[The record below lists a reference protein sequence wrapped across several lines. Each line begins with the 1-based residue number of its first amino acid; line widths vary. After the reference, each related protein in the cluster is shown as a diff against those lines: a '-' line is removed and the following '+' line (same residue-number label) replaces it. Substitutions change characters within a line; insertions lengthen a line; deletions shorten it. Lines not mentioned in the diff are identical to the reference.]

1 MTRTTCSPAMTIR
14 RLTRPTYP
22 LVHAVLLLFLVTLA
36 SAPAARALQ
45 VRDMLGRDVALKG
58 SPQRIVSLVPSATE
72 LIYALGGED
81 RLVGRTDF
89 CDYPPVARSKPSVG
103 GTVSPSL
110 EVLVSLRPDL
120 VVATSAGNSDETRRQ
135 LERLRVPLYL
145 VDPHGLADVFHT
157 MTRLGALTERESRA
171 AELVAGLERRVRAVA
186 VRVAARPRPRVLY
199 VVWPDPLIVPG
210 RGAAVTEL
218 IELAGG
224 ESVSAD
230 GPEGYPRY
238 SVEAAVARG
247 PEVIILARHGAGTAP
262 YAREKWE
269 RFAELPAIRAGRLHG
284 VDGDLFHRFGPR
296 VVDALEILARLLH
309 PEAFAGASLR

>member
-1 MTRTTCSPAMTIR
+1 MSPVSMVSAMI
-14 RLTRPTYP
+14 
-22 LVHAVLLLFLVTLA
+22 LVAVLAA
-36 SAPAARALQ
+36 SAPVGAAVQVTDGTGRTLTLPALP
-45 VRDMLGRDVALKG
+45 R
-58 SPQRIVSLVPSATE
+58 RIVSLVPGVTE
-72 LIYALGGED
+72 MLYAIGAED

-89 CDYPPVARSKPSVG
+89 CDYPPEARSKPSVG

-110 EVLVSLRPDL
+110 EVLVTLKPDL

-145 VDPHGLADVFHT
+145 VDPHGLSDVFRT
-157 MTRLGALTERESRA
+157 MTRLGALTEREGRA
-171 AELVAGLERRVRAVA
+171 ADVVAGLERRVRAVA
-186 VRVAARPRPRVLY
+186 VRVAALPRPRVLY
-199 VVWPDPLIVPG
+199 VVWPEPLIVPG

-269 RFAELPAIRAGRLHG
+269 RFADLPAIRAGRLHA

-309 PEAFAGASLR
+309 PEAFTGASLR

>member
-1 MTRTTCSPAMTIR
+1 MSPVSMVSAVI
-14 RLTRPTYP
+14 
-22 LVHAVLLLFLVTLA
+22 LVAVLTTSASVGAAVQVTDGTGRTLTL
-36 SAPAARALQ
+36 PALPR
-45 VRDMLGRDVALKG
+45 
-58 SPQRIVSLVPSATE
+58 RIVSLVPGVTE
-72 LIYALGGED
+72 MLYAIGAED

-89 CDYPPVARSKPSVG
+89 CDYPPAARSKPSVG

-110 EVLVSLRPDL
+110 EVLVSLKPDL

-145 VDPHGLADVFHT
+145 VDPHGLWDVFRT
-157 MTRLGALTERESRA
+157 MMRLGALTEREGRA
-171 AELVAGLERRVRAVA
+171 AEVVAGLERRVRAVA
-186 VRVAARPRPRVLY
+186 VRVAALPRPRVLY
-199 VVWPDPLIVPG
+199 VVWPEPLIVPG

-269 RFAELPAIRAGRLHG
+269 RFADLPAIRAGRLHA

-309 PEAFAGASLR
+309 PEAFTGASRR

>member
-1 MTRTTCSPAMTIR
+1 MSP
-14 RLTRPTYP
+14 LTLSRAW
-22 LVHAVLLLFLVTLA
+22 LAAAVLLAALTVSALTAAAVQVTDGTGRTL
-36 SAPAARALQ
+36 SLPAPPR
-45 VRDMLGRDVALKG
+45 
-58 SPQRIVSLVPSATE
+58 RIVSLVPGVTE
-72 LIYALGGED
+72 MLYAIGAED

-89 CDYPPVARSKPSVG
+89 CDYPPSARRKPSVG
-103 GTVSPSL
+103 GTVSPNL
-110 EVLVSLRPDL
+110 EALIALKPDL

-145 VDPHGLADVFHT
+145 VDPHGLSDVFRT
-157 MTRLGALTERESRA
+157 LTRLGALADREARA
-171 AELVAGLERRVRAVA
+171 AEVVAVLEGRVRAVA
-186 VRVAARPRPRVLY
+186 ARVAARPRPRVLY
-199 VVWPDPLIVPG
+199 VVWPEPLIVPG

-224 ESVSAD
+224 ASVSAD

-269 RFAELPAIRAGRLHG
+269 RFADLPAIRAGRLHA

>member
-1 MTRTTCSPAMTIR
+1 MSP
-14 RLTRPTYP
+14 LTLSRAW
-22 LVHAVLLLFLVTLA
+22 LAAAVLLAALTVSALTAAAVQVTDGTGRTL
-36 SAPAARALQ
+36 SLPAPPR
-45 VRDMLGRDVALKG
+45 
-58 SPQRIVSLVPSATE
+58 RIVSLVPGVTE
-72 LIYALGGED
+72 MLYAIGAED

-89 CDYPPVARSKPSVG
+89 CDYPPAARRKPSVG
-103 GTVSPSL
+103 GTVSPNL
-110 EVLVSLRPDL
+110 EALIALKPDL

-145 VDPHGLADVFHT
+145 VDPHGLSDVFRT
-157 MTRLGALTERESRA
+157 LTRLGALADREARA
-171 AELVAGLERRVRAVA
+171 AEVVAVLEGRVRAVA
-186 VRVAARPRPRVLY
+186 ARVAARPRPRVLY
-199 VVWPDPLIVPG
+199 VVWPEPLIVPG

-224 ESVSAD
+224 ASVSAD

-269 RFAELPAIRAGRLHG
+269 RFADLPAIRAGRLHA

>member
-1 MTRTTCSPAMTIR
+1 MSP
-14 RLTRPTYP
+14 LTRSRAW
-22 LVHAVLLLFLVTLA
+22 LAAEVLLAALTV
-36 SAPAARALQ
+36 SAPAAAAVQ
-45 VRDMLGRDVALKG
+45 VTDGTGRTLSLPA
-58 SPQRIVSLVPSATE
+58 PPRRIVSLVPGVTE
-72 LIYALGGED
+72 MLYAIGAED

-89 CDYPPVARSKPSVG
+89 CDYPPAARRKPSVG
-103 GTVSPSL
+103 GTVSPNL
-110 EVLVSLRPDL
+110 EALVALKPDL

-135 LERLRVPLYL
+135 LERLHVPLYL
-145 VDPHGLADVFHT
+145 VDPHGLSDVFRT
-157 MTRLGALTERESRA
+157 LTRLGALADREARA
-171 AELVAGLERRVRAVA
+171 AEVVAALEGRVRAVA
-186 VRVAARPRPRVLY
+186 ARVAARPRPRVLY
-199 VVWPDPLIVPG
+199 VVWPEPLIVPG

-224 ESVSAD
+224 ASVSAD

-269 RFAELPAIRAGRLHG
+269 RFADLPAIRAGRLHA

-309 PEAFAGASLR
+309 PEAFTGASVR

>member
-1 MTRTTCSPAMTIR
+1 MVSAMI
-14 RLTRPTYP
+14 
-22 LVHAVLLLFLVTLA
+22 LVAVLAA
-36 SAPAARALQ
+36 SAPVGAAVQVTDGTGRTLTLPALP
-45 VRDMLGRDVALKG
+45 R
-58 SPQRIVSLVPSATE
+58 RIVSLVPGVTE
-72 LIYALGGED
+72 MLYAIGAED

-89 CDYPPVARSKPSVG
+89 CDYPPEARSKASVG

-110 EVLVSLRPDL
+110 EVLVTLKPDL

-145 VDPHGLADVFHT
+145 VDPHGLSDVFRT
-157 MTRLGALTERESRA
+157 MTRLGALTERERRA
-171 AELVAGLERRVRAVA
+171 ADVVAGLERRVRAVA
-186 VRVAARPRPRVLY
+186 VRVAALPRPRVLY
-199 VVWPDPLIVPG
+199 VVWPEPLIVPG

-269 RFAELPAIRAGRLHG
+269 RFADLPAIRAGRLHA

-309 PEAFAGASLR
+309 PEAFTGASLR

>member
-1 MTRTTCSPAMTIR
+1 MSPVSMVSAMI
-14 RLTRPTYP
+14 
-22 LVHAVLLLFLVTLA
+22 LVAVLAA
-36 SAPAARALQ
+36 SAPVGAAVQVTDGTGRTLTLPALP
-45 VRDMLGRDVALKG
+45 R
-58 SPQRIVSLVPSATE
+58 RIVSLVPGVTE
-72 LIYALGGED
+72 MLYAIGAED

-89 CDYPPVARSKPSVG
+89 CDYPPAARSKPSVG

-110 EVLVSLRPDL
+110 EVLVTLKPDL

-145 VDPHGLADVFHT
+145 VDPHGLSDVFRT
-157 MTRLGALTERESRA
+157 MTRLGALTEREGRA
-171 AELVAGLERRVRAVA
+171 ADVVAGLERRVRAVA
-186 VRVAARPRPRVLY
+186 VRVAALPRPRVLY
-199 VVWPDPLIVPG
+199 VVWPEPLIVPG

-269 RFAELPAIRAGRLHG
+269 RFADLPAIRAGRLHA

-309 PEAFAGASLR
+309 PEAFTGASLR

>member
-1 MTRTTCSPAMTIR
+1 MIPVWAPRVWLLLSV
-14 RLTRPTYP
+14 
-22 LVHAVLLLFLVTLA
+22 LVAVLTGSV
-36 SAPAARALQ
+36 PARAA
-45 VRDMLGRDVALKG
+45 VEVTDGIGRSLSLPA
-58 SPQRIVSLVPSATE
+58 PPRRIVSLVPGVTE
-72 LIYALGGED
+72 MLYAIGAEG

-89 CDYPPVARSKPSVG
+89 CDYPAAARLKPSVG
-103 GTVSPSL
+103 GTVSPNL
-110 EVLVSLRPDL
+110 EALVALRPDL

-145 VDPHGLADVFHT
+145 VDPHGLSDVLRT
-157 MTRLGALTERESRA
+157 LTRLGALTDREARA
-171 AELVAGLERRVRAVA
+171 AEVVAGLERRVRAVA
-186 VRVAARPRPRVLY
+186 ARVAARPRPRVLY

-269 RFAELPAIRAGRLHG
+269 RFADLPAIRAGRLHA

>member
-1 MTRTTCSPAMTIR
+1 MSSVSMVSAMI
-14 RLTRPTYP
+14 
-22 LVHAVLLLFLVTLA
+22 LVAVLAA
-36 SAPAARALQ
+36 SALVGAAVQVTDGTGRTLTLPALPR
-45 VRDMLGRDVALKG
+45 
-58 SPQRIVSLVPSATE
+58 RIVSLVPGVTE
-72 LIYALGGED
+72 MLYAIGAED

-89 CDYPPVARSKPSVG
+89 CDYPPEARSKPSVG

-110 EVLVSLRPDL
+110 EVLVTLKPDL

-145 VDPHGLADVFHT
+145 VDPHGLSDVFRT
-157 MTRLGALTERESRA
+157 MTRLGALTEREGRA
-171 AELVAGLERRVRAVA
+171 AEVVAGLERRVRAVA
-186 VRVAARPRPRVLY
+186 VRVAALPRPRVLY
-199 VVWPDPLIVPG
+199 VVWPEPLIVPG

-269 RFAELPAIRAGRLHG
+269 RFADLPAIRAGRLHA

-309 PEAFAGASLR
+309 PEAFTGASLR

>member
-1 MTRTTCSPAMTIR
+1 VQVTDGTGRTLSLPAPPR
-14 RLTRPTYP
+14 
-22 LVHAVLLLFLVTLA
+22 
-36 SAPAARALQ
+36 
-45 VRDMLGRDVALKG
+45 
-58 SPQRIVSLVPSATE
+58 RIVSLVPGVTE
-72 LIYALGGED
+72 MLYAIDAED

-89 CDYPPVARSKPSVG
+89 CDYPPAARRKPSVG
-103 GTVSPSL
+103 GTVSPNL
-110 EVLVSLRPDL
+110 EALVALKPDL

-145 VDPHGLADVFHT
+145 VDPHGLSDVFRT
-157 MTRLGALTERESRA
+157 LTRLGALADREARA
-171 AELVAGLERRVRAVA
+171 AEVVAALEGRVRAVA
-186 VRVAARPRPRVLY
+186 ARVAARPRPRVLY
-199 VVWPDPLIVPG
+199 VVWPEPLIVPG

-224 ESVSAD
+224 ASVSAD

-269 RFAELPAIRAGRLHG
+269 RFADLPAIRAGRLHA

>member
-1 MTRTTCSPAMTIR
+1 MVSAMI
-14 RLTRPTYP
+14 
-22 LVHAVLLLFLVTLA
+22 LVAVLAA
-36 SAPAARALQ
+36 SAPVGAAVQVTDGTGRTLTLPALP
-45 VRDMLGRDVALKG
+45 R
-58 SPQRIVSLVPSATE
+58 RIVSLVPGVTE
-72 LIYALGGED
+72 MLYAIGAED

-89 CDYPPVARSKPSVG
+89 CDYPPEARSKASVG

-110 EVLVSLRPDL
+110 EVLVTLKPDL

-145 VDPHGLADVFHT
+145 VDPHGLSDVFRT
-157 MTRLGALTERESRA
+157 MTRLGALTEREGRA
-171 AELVAGLERRVRAVA
+171 ADVVAGLERRVRAVA
-186 VRVAARPRPRVLY
+186 VRVAALPRPRVLY
-199 VVWPDPLIVPG
+199 VVWPEPLIVPG

-269 RFAELPAIRAGRLHG
+269 RFADLPAIRAGRLHA

-309 PEAFAGASLR
+309 PEAFTGASLR